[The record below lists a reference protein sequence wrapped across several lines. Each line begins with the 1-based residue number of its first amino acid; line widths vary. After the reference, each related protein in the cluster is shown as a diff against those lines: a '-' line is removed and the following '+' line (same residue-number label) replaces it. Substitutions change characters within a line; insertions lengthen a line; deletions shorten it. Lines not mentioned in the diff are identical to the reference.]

1 MGMKWWEL
9 LRGSMVTDGVRDTV
23 TPLEESEAGLGT
35 RTQTSQG
42 VHHLKDC
49 NNDAK
54 EANGTAKDLHD
65 ENLYKEAGV
74 LCISQGSSTAH
85 DAHADS
91 TEEVRQAHCEASSK
105 HGVACE
111 DGREY

>member
-1 MGMKWWEL
+1 MSLDWG
-9 LRGSMVTDGVRDTV
+9 
-23 TPLEESEAGLGT
+23 
-35 RTQTSQG
+35 QG
-42 VHHLKDC
+42 HRFPQGIHHLKDC
-49 NNDAK
+49 NNDPK

-91 TEEVRQAHCEASSK
+91 TEEVRQAHRRPAP
-105 HGVACE
+105 HVQ
-111 DGREY
+111 